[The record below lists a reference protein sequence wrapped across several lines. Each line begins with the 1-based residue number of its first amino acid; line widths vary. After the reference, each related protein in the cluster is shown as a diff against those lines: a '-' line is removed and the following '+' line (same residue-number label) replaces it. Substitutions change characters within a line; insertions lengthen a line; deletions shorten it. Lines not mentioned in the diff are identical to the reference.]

1 MLKDCRHYWGDP
13 KEESSFLF
21 DIYTYFT
28 TVSKKRDTK
37 IVSPVCLA
45 GNQ

>member
-1 MLKDCRHYWGDP
+1 MLKGCHHYWGET
-13 KEESSFLF
+13 KEKSSFLF

-28 TVSKKRDTK
+28 TFSKKRDTK
-37 IVSPVCLA
+37 IVSLVCLA